1 MSDVVPR
8 VVGLPSASASSEP
21 ILASAAGG
29 SAVAVAIGQSVIIG
43 QFNLI
48 FA

>member
-1 MSDVVPR
+1 MPDVVPR
-8 VVGLPSASASSEP
+8 VVGLPSASARSEL

-29 SAVAVAIGQSVIIG
+29 SAVAIVIDHSVVVLH
-43 QFNLI
+43 FNLN